1 MKISVIL
8 GHPYENSF
16 NAAIA
21 ETVITTL
28 KTMDIQ
34 PCSMT

>member
-21 ETVITTL
+21 QTAIDTL
-28 KTMDIQ
+28 KKVVIQ
-34 PCSMT
+34 